1 MYYRKNSWLTKVRK
15 KNCNQI
21 FHLYWKNKIEN
32 EFNPRPQVQIHPWI
46 HSSVW
51 AEFGPGLGQGWA
63 RFGPVLG
70 QVWAR
75 FGPGW
80 RIHLTRS
87 DQSNAI
93 NLLIAACQEF
103 CSTIKEYENS
113 YKHISTEIKLLQ
125 KENLTRLLILQEN
138 LVYFGTSDITKIS
151 RYSTCMKNLLYF
163 WTFNMSNI

>member
-1 MYYRKNSWLTKVRK
+1 MDYSL
-15 KNCNQI
+15 
-21 FHLYWKNKIEN
+21 
-32 EFNPRPQVQIHPWI
+32 
-46 HSSVW
+46 HSSRIKEDEIYSSVDTGQTRLKTNSILDRKFKYTL
-51 AEFGPGLGQGWA
+51 EFIQG
-63 RFGPVLG
+63 LG

-87 DQSNAI
+87 DQSDAI